1 VRVVFTFVAHASVRR
16 LHSAGF
22 NETNCFRDE
31 AGLPRREKGLTRIA
45 SKVTAMIDNGVL
57 VMSAGAIRFYR
68 VPRGACPLMNRHP
81 VKPAARGVER
91 TIFPSSPFHPC
102 HWSGVMEREP
112 DNIRF
117 EDLAEVRRRAEHRRA
132 GELVAWL
139 IQFFAERKLRVASAD
154 AQRTHAR
161 PAHARPALR

>member
-1 VRVVFTFVAHASVRR
+1 
-16 LHSAGF
+16 
-22 NETNCFRDE
+22 
-31 AGLPRREKGLTRIA
+31 
-45 SKVTAMIDNGVL
+45 
-57 VMSAGAIRFYR
+57 
-68 VPRGACPLMNRHP
+68 
-81 VKPAARGVER
+81 
-91 TIFPSSPFHPC
+91 
-102 HWSGVMEREP
+102 MEREP